1 MEEGNLRNKSLLFQ
15 WNFFERAISNYS
27 IIVKMFQHMEGE
39 SDLLAEMPR
48 VFVEETIFDACELVM
63 RGDGKPSFFSID
75 GSLRSIDCD
84 DIEKAKGSIFSPT
97 VFPDSFGYGTLYVYP
112 LKRGVHVFA
121 YLVLGKRKSITLDE
135 NTTRDLELLCEILN
149 RFMLLNMRVNELKMA
164 EEKRTQQLDARLA
177 ITKTLLENIID
188 QFPYSLLLVDRNG
201 TICFANRSA
210 KDEFFEGI
218 GFIAGEPVEN
228 VIHGIE
234 KGFLEKD
241 FILKGELHY
250 TKGDDYKL
258 YTLESYPIKDDRG
271 KIVFKSLV
279 LKDVID
285 ERMEEEENVNRS
297 RMESIGKL
305 AGGIAHDFN
314 NVLTGILGYASLMKR
329 MTSEDQQLNRYAEVI
344 ENSAKRAATL
354 TEHLLNFS
362 RRQRV
367 RVIDR
372 IDLNALLG
380 DVLFLMRESFRS
392 IMITTELDP
401 QLPQI
406 KGNAGELQHAVLNL
420 CVNAK
425 DAMPEGG
432 TLRVRTEC
440 KAYLGGK
447 EFVVV
452 TIGDTGSGIDEHLK
466 NRVFEP
472 YFTTKTEGKKIGMG
486 LHLVQK
492 VIKSHKGFIELESG
506 KDEGTSFALYFPV
519 AEPCKEEP
527 KKPRV
532 EPSKGIKKRGV
543 LVVDDEEVVRG
554 LLTGVLSAE
563 GFEVFQAADGVEAM
577 EVYESHRRSI
587 DLVILDMIMP
597 GMGGEEVLRRLRESS
612 RKVKVVISS
621 GFMSEEQR
629 DKLQE
634 YGVDG
639 FLDKPYGDTDVIDIA
654 NSTLSS

>member
-1 MEEGNLRNKSLLFQ
+1 MQESSLRNKSLLFQ

-63 RGDGKPSFFSID
+63 RGNGKPSFFSID
-75 GSLRSIDCD
+75 GSLRSIDSD
-84 DIEKAKGSIFSPT
+84 DMEKAKGSIFSPT
-97 VFPDSFGYGTLYVYP
+97 VYHDDFGYGTLYVYP

-121 YLVLGKRKSITLDE
+121 YFVLGKRKSITLDE

-149 RFMLLNMRVNELKMA
+149 RFMLLKMRVNELKMA
-164 EEKRTQQLDARLA
+164 EEKKTRQLDARLA
-177 ITKTLLENIID
+177 VTKTLLENIID

-201 TICFANRSA
+201 NICFANQSA
-210 KDEFFEGI
+210 KEEFFEGI
-218 GFIAGEPVEN
+218 GFVAGEPVEN

-258 YTLESYPIKDDRG
+258 YTLESYPVKDDRG

-329 MTSEDQQLNRYAEVI
+329 MTAEDQQLNRYAEVI
-344 ENSAKRAATL
+344 ENSAKRAAAL

-380 DVLFLMRESFRS
+380 DVLFLMRESFRN
-392 IMITTELDP
+392 IMITTEFDP
-401 QLPQI
+401 KLPQI
-406 KGNAGELQHAVLNL
+406 KGNAGELQHAILNL

-425 DAMPEGG
+425 DAMPDGG
-432 TLRVRTEC
+432 TLRVRTER

-447 EFVVV
+447 EFAVV

-466 NRVFEP
+466 SRVFEP
-472 YFTTKTEGKKIGMG
+472 YFTTKTESKKIGMG

-492 VIKSHKGFIELESG
+492 VIKSHKGFIELESD
-506 KDEGTSFALYFPV
+506 KDKGTSFALYFPV

-527 KKPRV
+527 KKPRI
-532 EPSKGIKKRGV
+532 EPSKEIKKRGV

-577 EVYESHRRSI
+577 EVYESHHRSI

-597 GMGGEEVLRRLRESS
+597 GMGGEEVLRRLRASS

-654 NSTLSS
+654 NSVLSS